1 MWSPRTGL
9 VRFGD
14 KSGTWPT
21 SSDLS
26 WNDARLAVMSDSN
39 RDGVFLRTKE
49 ALQLL
54 ACSPAVQFRLLP
66 DVCVGDELAV
76 DFHHWQDVM
85 IDNFSSELTAEQ
97 IASLAAIEEIFSRF
111 SRGGSEYRE
120 EFWMDEAVRK
130 SPDWESIRQMARQA
144 LSRFGWPEE
153 EPPIART
160 NR

>member
-66 DVCVGDELAV
+66 DVCVGDELALE
-76 DFHHWQDVM
+76 FHHWQDVM
-85 IDNFSSELTAEQ
+85 IDNFSSEL
-97 IASLAAIEEIFSRF
+97 S
-111 SRGGSEYRE
+111 
-120 EFWMDEAVRK
+120 
-130 SPDWESIRQMARQA
+130 
-144 LSRFGWPEE
+144 
-153 EPPIART
+153 
-160 NR
+160 